1 MVKVPAISYF
11 LMPTPDKVFLVWFH
25 FRLAAGRPQ
34 AGSWITSWIRGMS
47 AKCPVKSQLI
57 LLFSQLILHK
67 IAVSG
72 LVSGKFVT
80 SYRTSPRLAVST
92 KIPSA
97 CLLRIDWFW

>member
-92 KIPSA
+92 KILSA